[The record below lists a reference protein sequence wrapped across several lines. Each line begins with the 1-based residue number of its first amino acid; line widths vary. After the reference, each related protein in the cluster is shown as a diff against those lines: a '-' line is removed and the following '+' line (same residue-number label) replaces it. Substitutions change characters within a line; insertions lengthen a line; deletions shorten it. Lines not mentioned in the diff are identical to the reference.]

1 MERHYLERRH
11 LITGAGALGASSV
24 FAPSVVRAQE
34 VCELRMVTAWPK
46 DSAGLG
52 VNAQRLADMI
62 GTMSGGRLAYGC
74 SRPANSYLRCKCLTP
89 FRMGAQSC
97 RMPLRISRQD
107 GMQASASSGT
117 YLSG

>member
-1 MERHYLERRH
+1 MERHYFERRH
-11 LITGAGALGASSV
+11 LITGAGALGVGSV
-24 FAPSVVRAQE
+24 LAPSVVGAQE
-34 VCELRMVTAWPK
+34 VRELRMVTAWPK

-62 GTMSGGRLAYGC
+62 GTMSGGRLRVRVFAAGELVPALQVFDAC
-74 SRPANSYLRCKCLTP
+74 PSR

-107 GMQASASSGT
+107 GMQ
-117 YLSG
+117 Y